1 MVLSKCSM
9 GMILVLFLTGCGSLL
24 KNSDQ
29 SNQTIIP
36 AYSDPEE
43 EQVDVKDI
51 DQVEGVKA
59 KGQQTGSSKAAF
71 KEKPSAASSQQKQG
85 AKRKRKASAIPSP
98 LIVQSLIERAEKA
111 INSKQWLRA
120 QHLLE
125 QALHISPSNAKV
137 FLIYGDVYLNLGI
150 LAQAEQMYRRSIA
163 LAGEGSA
170 IGRKAKMK
178 LEALTIGN

>member
-1 MVLSKCSM
+1 MVLNKCLI
-9 GMILVLFLTGCGSLL
+9 GVVLAFYLTGCGSLL
-24 KNSDQ
+24 TSREQPKQ
-29 SNQTIIP
+29 PIIP

-43 EQVDVKDI
+43 EHVDAQDN
-51 DQVEGVKA
+51 DRVEQIKA
-59 KGQQTGSSKAAF
+59 KERQSGSSQSEIK
-71 KEKPSAASSQQKQG
+71 KVPTSVESPQKKG
-85 AKRKRKASAIPSP
+85 SNRPGKASTIPSP

-111 INSKQWLRA
+111 ININQWLRA

-163 LAGEGSA
+163 LAGESGS
-170 IGRKAKMK
+170 ISRKAKAK
-178 LEALTIGN
+178 LEALTTVN